1 MAAPP
6 RVLVAAG
13 LDPSGRAGLGLDLR
27 VLQAL
32 GAAALP
38 VATCLTVQSARGLE
52 RVEPV
57 PAELLREMLEAAA
70 GEAPG
75 AVKIGALGS
84 AEAAAV
90 LAGLLDRLPG
100 LPVVWDPV
108 LRASRTA
115 LDVPVFLD
123 AGALE
128 RALPLLARRRVL
140 VAPNLEELP
149 VLAGEAASGDAAT
162 AARCLLERGFGAVLL
177 KGGHDRDARS
187 VDLLWTAA
195 GEEGRFVVERVPGGA
210 AVRGTG
216 CAWSTAAAAFL
227 ASGRPLGEACRRA
240 QILVAAWIREAIRHG
255 ETCLRPGP
263 LPPGGG
269 PDSPVDRGGFP
280 GESPQ
285 DRPKKR

>member
-32 GAAALP
+32 GATALP

-57 PAELLREMLEAAA
+57 PAELLGAMLEAAA

-84 AEAAAV
+84 VEAAAV

-115 LDVPVFLD
+115 PGGPELLD
-123 AGALE
+123 AAALG
-128 RALPLLARRRVL
+128 RVLPLLARSQVL
-140 VAPNLEELP
+140 VAPNREELSL
-149 VLAGEAASGDAAT
+149 LAGEGPAEDPGA
-162 AARCLLERGFGAVLL
+162 AARRLLEAGFGAVLL
-177 KGGHDRDARS
+177 KGGHAAGARAE
-187 VDLLWTAA
+187 DLLWTAP
-195 GEEGRFVVERVPGGA
+195 GEPQGFAVERFPGGA
-210 AVRGTG
+210 VVRGTG
-216 CAWSTAAAAFL
+216 CAWSSAAAALL
-227 ASGRPLGEACRRA
+227 AGGRSWAEACRRA
-240 QILVAAWIREAIRHG
+240 QRLVAGWIRDAGRHG
-255 ETCLRPGP
+255 RERIQPAAGPGEEAP
-263 LPPGGG
+263 A
-269 PDSPVDRGGFP
+269 DRGGFP
-280 GESPQ
+280 GGDRP
-285 DRPKKR
+285 DRPKMW